1 MIFWYNCCLLQKVT
15 PMKNL
20 IQSNKI
26 LAFLVSGVVLF
37 TLLASYLL
45 FQESFNRTERTL
57 RDVTLYDT
65 SVTSYKVKS
74 NTVVNTNGYFLDKAT
89 NLKFKAPIQDKL
101 YRDFQEGKSKPI
113 DIQRE
118 FNLDDIESS
127 SDGPLLK
134 FLGSVL
140 IILLVG
146 SAGAVI
152 IINRSSTHRITQE
165 TV

>member
-1 MIFWYNCCLLQKVT
+1 MIFWYNCCTFQKVL

-20 IQSNKI
+20 IQSNKV
-26 LAFLVSGVVLF
+26 LAFLVSGVILF
-37 TLLASYLL
+37 TLLSSYLL
-45 FQESFNRTERTL
+45 FQESFKRTERTL

-65 SVTSYKVKS
+65 SVTSYKVKN
-74 NTVVNTNGYFLDKAT
+74 NTLINTNGYFLDKVT
-89 NLKFKAPIQDKL
+89 NLKFKSPIQDKL

-118 FNLDDIESS
+118 FNLDEIENS

-152 IINRSSTHRITQE
+152 IINRSSTHRIT
-165 TV
+165 

>member
-1 MIFWYNCCLLQKVT
+1 
-15 PMKNL
+15 MK
-20 IQSNKI
+20 INKI
-26 LAFLVSGVVLF
+26 LTLLVSGVVF
-37 TLLASYLL
+37 FALLSSYLM
-45 FQESFNRTERTL
+45 FQESFKRTDLKL

-74 NTVVNTNGYFLDKAT
+74 NTVVNTKGYFLDKET
-89 NLKFKAPIQDKL
+89 NLRFTAPVQDKL
-101 YRDFQEGKSKPI
+101 YRDFQEGESKPI

-118 FNLDDIESS
+118 FNLDDIENS

-146 SAGAVI
+146 ASGTVI
-152 IINRSSTHRITQE
+152 IINQQSKIKT
-165 TV
+165 

>member
-1 MIFWYNCCLLQKVT
+1 
-15 PMKNL
+15 MKN
-20 IQSNKI
+20 NKL
-26 LAFLVSGVVLF
+26 LAFLVCGVIF
-37 TLLASYLL
+37 CTLASSYLM
-45 FQESFNRTERTL
+45 FQESFKRTEMTL

-65 SVTSYKVKS
+65 SVTTYKAKS
-74 NTVVNTNGYFLDKAT
+74 NIIVNTKGYFLDKAT
-89 NLKFKAPIQDKL
+89 NLKFNAPIQDKL
-101 YRDFQEGKSKPI
+101 YRDFQEGKNKPI

-118 FNLDDIESS
+118 FNIDDIENS

-152 IINRSSTHRITQE
+152 ILNRESTQKNNLNNTFKS
-165 TV
+165 

>member
-1 MIFWYNCCLLQKVT
+1 M
-15 PMKNL
+15 
-20 IQSNKI
+20 
-26 LAFLVSGVVLF
+26 
-37 TLLASYLL
+37 
-45 FQESFNRTERTL
+45 
-57 RDVTLYDT
+57 
-65 SVTSYKVKS
+65 
-74 NTVVNTNGYFLDKAT
+74 DKAT
-89 NLKFKAPIQDKL
+89 NLKFKATIQDKL

-118 FNLDDIESS
+118 FNLDEIENS

-165 TV
+165 NV

>member
-1 MIFWYNCCLLQKVT
+1 MLPIPKGVT
-15 PMKNL
+15 NEKSNAKQ
-20 IQSNKI
+20 QSFSFFGEWCGFI
-26 LAFLVSGVVLF
+26 YPACQLF
-37 TLLASYLL
+37 VIS
-45 FQESFNRTERTL
+45 ESFKRTERML

-74 NTVVNTNGYFLDKAT
+74 NTIVNTNGYFLDKAT
-89 NLKFKAPIQDKL
+89 NLKFKATIQDKL

-118 FNLDDIESS
+118 FNLDEIENS

-165 TV
+165 NV

>member
-1 MIFWYNCCLLQKVT
+1 
-15 PMKNL
+15 MKNL

-26 LAFLVSGVVLF
+26 LAFLMSGVVLF
-37 TLLASYLL
+37 TLLASYLM
-45 FQESFNRTERTL
+45 FQESFKRTERTL

-113 DIQRE
+113 EIQRA
-118 FNLDDIESS
+118 FSLDNIENK
-127 SDGPLLK
+127 SDGLLMK
-134 FLGSVL
+134 LCATLLL
-140 IILLVG
+140 IMLVG
-146 SAGAVI
+146 GLGLGCVVI
-152 IINRSSTHRITQE
+152 INLQANNIQSKKIKGI
-165 TV
+165 

>member
-1 MIFWYNCCLLQKVT
+1 
-15 PMKNL
+15 MKNL

-26 LAFLVSGVVLF
+26 LAFLMSGVVLF
-37 TLLASYLL
+37 TLLASYLM
-45 FQESFNRTERTL
+45 FQESFKRTERTL

-113 DIQRE
+113 EIQRA
-118 FNLDDIESS
+118 FSLDNIENK
-127 SDGPLLK
+127 SDGLLMK
-134 FLGSVL
+134 LCATLLL
-140 IILLVG
+140 IMLVG
-146 SAGAVI
+146 GLGCVVI
-152 IINRSSTHRITQE
+152 INLQANNIQSKKIKGI
-165 TV
+165 